1 MGIMMTVAK
10 RADEAA
16 NRADHAATQSERAA
30 DRADMRAR
38 DADRISRWIVGLM
51 VALFLALLLQG
62 FETRIALGSLRTE
75 LQNAAL
81 DRAAIRTELQNEI
94 AAVRTELQNEI
105 AAVRTELAEMQ
116 GRDHRRGERPPHR
129 VNAVGFAD

>member
-16 NRADHAATQSERAA
+16 SRADRAATQSERAA

-51 VALFLALLLQG
+51 VALFLAVLLQG
-62 FETRIALGSLRTE
+62 FETRIALGGLRTE

-94 AAVRTELQNEI
+94 AAVR
-105 AAVRTELAEMQ
+105 AEMAEM
-116 GRDHRRGERPPHR
+116 RAEIIAV
-129 VNAVGFAD
+129 VNAVVTELTRLGSLIDPPDSPRGDP

>member
-1 MGIMMTVAK
+1 MTVAK

-16 NRADHAATQSERAA
+16 SRADRAATQSERAA

-62 FETRIALGSLRTE
+62 FETRLALGSLRTE
-75 LQNAAL
+75 LQEAAL
-81 DRAAIRTELQNEI
+81 DRAAIRTELRNEI
-94 AAVRTELQNEI
+94 AAVR
-105 AAVRTELAEMQ
+105 AEMAEM
-116 GRDHRRGERPPHR
+116 RAEIIAV
-129 VNAVGFAD
+129 VNAVVTELTRSDSPIDPAPPRGDP